1 VAFNSALRAIRPAGR
16 QLSANTLGVTVHNH
30 PDRQVRNASW
40 NIHAILSFGL
50 GVFTGVYFCF
60 GMLAISADDSFRLA
74 AVTFPLL
81 AVPIC
86 FVWSL
91 FAFVTGKD
99 RRGRRLSLLTLLV
112 SGPFVIVGIVFLGIA
127 MIFQLGAAFES

>member
-1 VAFNSALRAIRPAGR
+1 MRRFWVCFTGGALEHHLERNP
-16 QLSANTLGVTVHNH
+16 LTLLLGVTVHNH
-30 PDRQVRNASW
+30 PDRQIRNASW

-50 GVFTGVYFCF
+50 GVFTNVLFCV
-60 GMLAISADDSFRLA
+60 GMLAIYADEDFRLA
-74 AVTFPLL
+74 AIAFPFL

-99 RRGRRLSLLTLLV
+99 QRGRRLSLLTLLV
-112 SGPFVIVGIVFLGIA
+112 SGPFVIVGIVFLGIG
-127 MIFQLGAAFES
+127 MIFSG

>member
-1 VAFNSALRAIRPAGR
+1 
-16 QLSANTLGVTVHNH
+16 VTVHNH
-30 PDRQVRNASW
+30 SDREVRNASW

-50 GVFTGVYFCF
+50 GVFTVVFFCV
-60 GMLAISADDSFRLA
+60 GMLAVYADEDFRLA
-74 AVTFPLL
+74 GVTFPFR

-99 RRGRRLSLLTLLV
+99 QRGRRLSLLTLLV
-112 SGPFVIVGIVFLGIA
+112 SGPFVIVGIVFLGIG
-127 MIFQLGAAFES
+127 MIF